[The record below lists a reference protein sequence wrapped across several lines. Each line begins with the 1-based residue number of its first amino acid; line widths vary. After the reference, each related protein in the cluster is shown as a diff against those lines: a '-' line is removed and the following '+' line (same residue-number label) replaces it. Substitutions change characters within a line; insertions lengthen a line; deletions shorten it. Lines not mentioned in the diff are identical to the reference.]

1 MRAWI
6 WALEYFYVSLA
17 TVWGQGCKND
27 VIITIIV
34 YVANIHALAKW
45 VGRDF
50 DDVAIPLMRVF
61 VALAPDNR

>member
-1 MRAWI
+1 MAISRGGDEDRLICLRAWI

-34 YVANIHALAKW
+34 YVANPCL
-45 VGRDF
+45 G
-50 DDVAIPLMRVF
+50 
-61 VALAPDNR
+61 